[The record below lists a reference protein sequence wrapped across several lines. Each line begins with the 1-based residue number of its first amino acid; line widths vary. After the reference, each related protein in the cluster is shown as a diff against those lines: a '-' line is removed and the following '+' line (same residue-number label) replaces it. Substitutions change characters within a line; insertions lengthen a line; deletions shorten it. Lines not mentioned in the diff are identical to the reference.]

1 MGSTNFEL
9 VSDFVINDLLQPHI
23 NDNFHVVD
31 VPGSALL
38 VPPTPSSSSSRQSV
52 VIGDDVGDHTADGCG
67 RGAANNAPPSLQ
79 YVYPKI
85 LTTGSG
91 NAVHTPFLF
100 TKLIAL
106 TNKDRPNVVYIGTPF
121 FDREDKYDSGT
132 QTFRSIGCRVKRL
145 MVAKECTTPSHEEM
159 CRIMIDWADLIFISG
174 GNSLFALLRW
184 QSIGLDQLIKYAA
197 IKGKVLSGGSAGCGC
212 FFSSLQ
218 TDSLKPEACKL
229 SEKVLTELSPE
240 ARLNWSFTRIT
251 CLGFIDAFCVP
262 HIDTVGTNNVARV
275 DTAKKMLLEANMAIK
290 AVQPLLSTNDDGAVV
305 GVAGGGGN
313 EQQQQHRPIYGFGVD
328 EKACIIYE
336 EGKIKIWS
344 SGKRATGLGEAT
356 CHILFINN
364 LNEVMCIPLP
374 YNTGEALTMEGWID
388 RAMRSVMALQSPL
401 DLHVGNAVSNASHR
415 RGCSAS
421 IDFMTLG
428 GMNGGGG
435 DNDGFGENQSRQG
448 MLISSTVKQVLRKD
462 LRDGDLRPPS
472 PLRRSKTT
480 GDPLNLETLSLEYNA
495 ASAVVVSP
503 SPRPPR
509 PPPPPP
515 PPSLLLAPSPPH
527 LPSPLHAPLGLSRVL
542 SGGSRTSSP
551 QHARVR
557 SQSMNSFVDMLQT
570 MREIP
575 D

>member
-1 MGSTNFEL
+1 MGNFEL
-9 VSDFVINDLLQPHI
+9 VSDFVINDTLKPHI

-38 VPPTPSSSSSRQSV
+38 APPNSFQRSV
-52 VIGDDVGDHTADGCG
+52 VIGDDVDTD
-67 RGAANNAPPSLQ
+67 NALSQ

-106 TNKDRPNVVYIGTPF
+106 TNKDKPNVVYIGTPF
-121 FDREDKYDSGT
+121 FDREDKYESGT
-132 QTFRSIGCRVKRL
+132 QSFRSIGCRVKRL
-145 MVAKECTTPSHEEM
+145 MVAKACTTPSHEEM
-159 CRIMIDWADLIFISG
+159 CRIMIDWADMIFISG

-184 QSIGLDQLIKYAA
+184 QSIGLDQLIKDAA

-275 DTAKKMLLEANMAIK
+275 DTAKKMLLEANMAVK
-290 AVQPLLSTNDDGAVV
+290 AVQPLLSKDDGAVV
-305 GVAGGGGN
+305 GTIGGGGN
-313 EQQQQHRPIYGFGVD
+313 EQAQQHRPIYGFGVD
-328 EKACIIYE
+328 EKACVIYE

-344 SGKRATGLGEAT
+344 AGKRATGIGEAT

-428 GMNGGGG
+428 GMPGGGGG
-435 DNDGFGENQSRQG
+435 DDVFGENQTRQG
-448 MLISSTVKQVLRKD
+448 MLVSSTVKQVLRKD
-462 LRDGDLRPPS
+462 LCDGELRPPS

-480 GDPLNLETLSLEYNA
+480 GDPLNLGTLSLENNA
-495 ASAVVVSP
+495 AAAVVLSP

-509 PPPPPP
+509 PPPPTN
-515 PPSLLLAPSPPH
+515 
-527 LPSPLHAPLGLSRVL
+527 LPSPQLAPLGLLRVL
-542 SGGSRTSSP
+542 SGSRTSSP
-551 QHARVR
+551 QHVRVR

>member
-1 MGSTNFEL
+1 MGNFEL
-9 VSDFVINDLLQPHI
+9 VSDFVINDILQPHI

-38 VPPTPSSSSSRQSV
+38 VPPTPNSSSSSQRSV
-52 VIGDDVGDHTADGCG
+52 TIGDEVDTTD
-67 RGAANNAPPSLQ
+67 NAPSLQQ

-106 TNKDRPNVVYIGTPF
+106 TNKDKPNVVYIGTPF
-121 FDREDKYDSGT
+121 FDREDKYESGT
-132 QTFRSIGCRVKRL
+132 QSFRSIGCRVKRL
-145 MVAKECTTPSHEEM
+145 MVAKEETTPSYEEM
-159 CRIMIDWADLIFISG
+159 YRIMIDWADLIFISG

-184 QSIGLDQLIKYAA
+184 QSIGLDQLIKDSA

-212 FFSSLQ
+212 FFSSMQ

-229 SEKVLTELSPE
+229 SEKVLMELSPE

-275 DTAKKMLLEANMAIK
+275 DIAKKMLLEANMANIV
-290 AVQPLLSTNDDGAVV
+290 VQPPLLLSTNDDGAVV
-305 GVAGGGGN
+305 GGSAGG

-328 EKACIIYE
+328 EKSCIIYE

-344 SGKRATGLGEAT
+344 AGKRATGMGEAT

-428 GMNGGGG
+428 GLNGGGGG

-462 LRDGDLRPPS
+462 IRDGDLRLPS

-480 GDPLNLETLSLEYNA
+480 GDPLNFETLSLENSA

-509 PPPPPP
+509 PPPPPSP
-515 PPSLLLAPSPPH
+515 PPSSSTSSSPPTN
-527 LPSPLHAPLGLSRVL
+527 LPSPLLAPLGLSRVL

>member
-1 MGSTNFEL
+1 MDCFEL
-9 VSDFVINDLLQPHI
+9 VSDFVINDTLQPHI
-23 NDNFHVVD
+23 NDNFHVLD

-38 VPPTPSSSSSRQSV
+38 VPPNTSQRSV
-52 VIGDDVGDHTADGCG
+52 VIGEDVDTD
-67 RGAANNAPPSLQ
+67 NAPSQ

-91 NAVHTPFLF
+91 NAVHAPFLF

-106 TNKDRPNVVYIGTPF
+106 TNKDKPNVVYIGTPF
-121 FDREDKYDSGT
+121 FDREDKYESGT
-132 QTFRSIGCRVKRL
+132 QSFRSTGCRVKRL

-184 QSIGLDQLIKYAA
+184 QSIGLDQLIKDAA

-229 SEKVLTELSPE
+229 SEKVLMELSPE

-275 DTAKKMLLEANMAIK
+275 DTAKKMLLEANMANK
-290 AVQPLLSTNDDGAVV
+290 AVSLLTNDDEAT
-305 GVAGGGGN
+305 GGGGN
-313 EQQQQHRPIYGFGVD
+313 EQHQQQQHRPIYGFGVD

-344 SGKRATGLGEAT
+344 AGKHATGIGEAT

-462 LRDGDLRPPS
+462 IRDGDLRPPS

-480 GDPLNLETLSLEYNA
+480 GYPLNFETLSLENSA
-495 ASAVVVSP
+495 AAAVVVSP

-515 PPSLLLAPSPPH
+515 PSPLLAPSPPD

-542 SGGSRTSSP
+542 SGGCSP
-551 QHARVR
+551 EHARVR